1 MKKTAFMWVAL
12 LALLTLAGQVHA
24 QAGPHNTAV
33 VESGEVPELEKARE
47 FYNSGKYEKA
57 IRILKAYVE
66 KRPVP
71 EAYYMIAYSL
81 YKLGRHD
88 EANKYFKQA
97 FLLEPTYSPTPEL
110 EKKLNRSLDVARPG
124 AVAPER
130 PMVIPKLLE
139 KRPPVLA
146 EPEEGPSGM
155 AREEPVPAP
164 APAEPV
170 PAPPEVPAPPAK
182 APEVVKAAPVPPEAV
197 PPPPET
203 PKAPEAPPAQTEA
216 PAPPEAVPPPPGASQ
231 LTNAAPAP
239 PEAPMEAPAEKQLL
253 SKAAEQISKAADEL
267 MGEGEKLSREAQRL
281 RERPEVAKLKAQL
294 EQTDPQVLLMGLGI
308 LILFYLFFSYCLF
321 RIAKKLRVSKPWLAW
336 FPVLQVWA
344 FIRAAD
350 KSFLLSLLLF
360 VIMFVPFLNVIA
372 AVYVWMGITYNTGRN
387 KWLALLILAP
397 VVNILFVV
405 YLAFARILRR
415 ASAEKDMLGVSDL
428 TAEPSLPDLDFDLD
442 EGKGPD
448 DSWPDE
454 PLG

>member
-1 MKKTAFMWVAL
+1 MKKTAFMWVML
-12 LALLTLAGQVHA
+12 LALFTLAGQVHA
-24 QAGPHNTAV
+24 QAGPDNDAV
-33 VESGEVPELEKARE
+33 VEDREFPEFEKARE
-47 FYNSGKYEKA
+47 LYNGGRYDEAVKM
-57 IRILKAYVE
+57 LKKYVE

-110 EKKLNRSLDVARPG
+110 EKKLNRSLEVARPG
-124 AVAPER
+124 ALAPER

-146 EPEEGPSGM
+146 EPEEGPSGA
-155 AREEPVPAP
+155 AREEPAP
-164 APAEPV
+164 APAEAPALAKPV
-170 PAPPEVPAPPAK
+170 PAPPEIPKTPTK
-182 APEVVKAAPVPPEAV
+182 APEVAKATPAPPEAA

-203 PKAPEAPPAQTEA
+203 AKAPATL
-216 PAPPEAVPPPPGASQ
+216 EAVPPPPGVSQ
-231 LTNAAPAP
+231 STAAPAP
-239 PEAPMEAPAEKQLL
+239 PEPPRETLAEKQLI

-267 MGEGEKLSREAQRL
+267 MGEGEKLSKEAQRL
-281 RERPEVAKLKAQL
+281 RERPEVAKLRAQL
-294 EQTDPQVLLMGLGI
+294 RTQFEQTDPQVLLMGLGI
-308 LILFYLFFSYCLF
+308 LMLSYLFFSYCLF

-350 KSFLLSLLLF
+350 KSLLLSLLLF
-360 VIMFVPFLNVIA
+360 VIMFVPFLNLIA

-387 KWLALLILAP
+387 KWLALLILTP
-397 VVNILFVV
+397 VNILFVV
-405 YLAFARILRR
+405 YLAFAKILRR
-415 ASAEKDMLGVSDL
+415 AHAEKDMLGVSDL
-428 TAEPSLPDLDFDLD
+428 TAEPSLPDLDFDLE